1 MQPRTGC
8 NSLRRGFTLIEL
20 LVVIAI
26 IALLISIL
34 LPALGKAREVART
47 VVCSS
52 LARSM
57 AQAQLVYT
65 LSNQDHYAAYMTSGA
80 DCMFSNGDSV
90 VFDKSPTT
98 PTSSFDWI
106 SPTLGDSMNFS
117 PNRAQRT
124 LDIFNR
130 LRCPSQGRVNDRIF
144 VPGSLPADFNQFGT
158 IQNGPLK
165 FRAISYLMPAAF
177 SYPSSA
183 APASVVNYRSRGA
196 TGSAEQ
202 FQRGFPTPL
211 TTPASF
217 TPRMDKV
224 GIQPSNK
231 IMLADGTRYWIE
243 DFGQKV
249 LDFDPDADP
258 TFYGSFTDPGPIFS
272 GSRAYARSDSI
283 SAQRTNVKLSLRHT
297 KSINGAFFDGSVRF
311 IPENDVYGR
320 ADYWYPSE
328 SIFTGGSA
336 TDEARARFATNKPIP

>member
-1 MQPRTGC
+1 MPPRNACKTKNC
-8 NSLRRGFTLIEL
+8 GFTLIEL

-34 LPALGKAREVART
+34 LPSLGKAREVART

-90 VFDKSPTT
+90 VFDTSPTT

-106 SPTLGDSMNFS
+106 SPTLGDSMGFS

-130 LRCPSQGRVNDRIF
+130 LRCPSQGRLNDRIF
-144 VPGSLPADFNQFGT
+144 VAGSLPADFNQFGT

-165 FRAISYLMPAAF
+165 YRAISYLMPAGFA
-177 SYPSSA
+177 YPSSA
-183 APASVVNYRSRGA
+183 ATASVTSYRPRGS
-196 TGSAEQ
+196 TGTGAQ
-202 FQRGFPTPL
+202 FQRGFPTPV
-211 TTPASF
+211 TTPANF
-217 TPRMDKV
+217 TPRLDKV

-231 IMLADGTRYWIE
+231 IMISDGTRYWVE
-243 DFGQKV
+243 ESNV
-249 LDFDPDADP
+249 RYLDFDPDADP
-258 TFYGSFTDPGPIFS
+258 TFYGSFTDPGPIFT
-272 GSRAYARSDSI
+272 GSRAFARSDTI
-283 SAQRTNVKLSLRHT
+283 SASRTNVKLSLRHS
-297 KSINGAFFDGSVRF
+297 KSINAAFFDGSVRF
-311 IPENDVYGR
+311 VPEPDVYGR
-320 ADYWYPSE
+320 ADFWYPSE
-328 SIFTGGSA
+328 SIFTGGSG
-336 TDEARARFATNKPIP
+336 TDEARARFQANKPIP